1 MRDKRDTQ
9 TVIGRMARAHI
20 YGGNREVCHVCHGPI
35 FLRVGE
41 SRNKNRHFGQNF
53 SDALRQG
60 LCGFWKRIDHRIMY
74 STVARKPV
82 FCNAIY
88 AAATALLPL
97 RWPVSNLP
105 FAVKWGV

>member
-35 FLRVGE
+35 FLRVGK
-41 SRNKNRHFGQNF
+41 SRNKNRHFGQKF

-74 STVARKPV
+74 SIVTCKRLIG
-82 FCNAIY
+82 NAINIT
-88 AAATALLPL
+88 ATALLPPL
-97 RWPVSNLP
+97 ESFFTFIGAIQHVR
-105 FAVKWGV
+105 